1 MHIEIFIF
9 QFKQDIV
16 MKMKLS
22 TNDYEAN
29 ALAIMDL
36 PFVKKLVEENK
47 KLKRK
52 NKALKSLIYSLPEF
66 RRPEHKNRACVD
78 ESDSDS
84 VVIVNKVKK
93 EHIVYEIEEDP
104 PIRSRQVE
112 PVNLTRCSTSV
123 NSFTE
128 VEQPGREHMNTK
140 CIYTDEGETIFSKTA
155 MNKQETVASE
165 DEYGQ
170 HEEEQEEKEEPVK
183 LCVNMDCERYPPDWD
198 FEKDTEETYQE
209 GQWQKCNLCD
219 GYFNDDGMGDILYV
233 QEEPNNQEAECNLC
247 GKTTD
252 IVQMKGT
259 GQYLCSNACDEEE
272 VE

>member
-140 CIYTDEGETIFSKTA
+140 CIYTDE
-155 MNKQETVASE
+155 
-165 DEYGQ
+165 
-170 HEEEQEEKEEPVK
+170 
-183 LCVNMDCERYPPDWD
+183 ERPSFQRPP
-198 FEKDTEETYQE
+198 
-209 GQWQKCNLCD
+209 
-219 GYFNDDGMGDILYV
+219 
-233 QEEPNNQEAECNLC
+233 
-247 GKTTD
+247 
-252 IVQMKGT
+252 
-259 GQYLCSNACDEEE
+259 
-272 VE
+272 